1 MNYEVIEKI
10 LTYKRELE
18 EEDTRNYRNSLIYR
32 KLHCLRQLRKA
43 HFEYKAE
50 PQYSIRKMNEMVIF
64 SQEIFFTDVS
74 FIKYYFNLPFY
85 KQTKLKLS
93 EDQRFHYQAM
103 LDEVPNYTIQI
114 NYSYKYK

>member
-18 EEDTRNYRNSLIYR
+18 EVETRKYRHSLIYR

-50 PQYSIRKMNEMVIF
+50 PQYSIRTMMEDASFLMIEQPF
-64 SQEIFFTDVS
+64 S
-74 FIKYYFNLPFY
+74 KYYFNRPFY

-93 EDQRFHYQAM
+93 ADQQFHYQVM
-103 LDEVPNYTIQI
+103 LDDFPNYDYTILI
-114 NYSYKYK
+114 KYSYK